1 MLLLFGYCIGF
12 PCSISYIGPPVTM
25 SFQSLLSTFKAAT
38 GDPRA
43 PPKAERR
50 RSDPSRANPSSSSAV
65 LGTNT
70 NPNDDTKSKANERTA
85 PSAPAQPTKSLLE
98 ATTEL
103 WRIAEIRRSA
113 AGMREKARS
122 STVDTSNGSNSSN
135 ARDGF
140 HLAMCAC
147 VVDDLPHEEVWRRFM
162 QKDSFEVNNAIGGA
176 ESSSSTTSIPAT
188 AEIYIHAKHPDRLRT
203 SWARSKTISKCYKP
217 EWNDVRIVRAM
228 LALAEEALQD
238 QRTTHVLFATESCVP
253 IATLGE
259 VAKRIV
265 TNNKGN
271 ADWNRSFVDAYGR
284 NSSRCT
290 RFDERNC
297 WDALLR
303 SVPSDAIQKALPGW
317 CLISRRHAESILNL
331 PQALGGQDLWP
342 AFTDVW
348 APEEVYFPTGLALCG
363 YLAPDP
369 EGDSDVVREPLTY
382 SEWNERAR
390 DHKDRAHPLVFD
402 GCFEDDK
409 ATIRRI
415 HQDKGCTFL
424 RKIKKPIPVRIW
436 EDVVTEKINGNGKV
450 TERDY
455 HGRSSDRSH
464 ESSGRKRY
472 RRDYDDDD
480 RGTHDFYGRGKE
492 DHDSYYGHSRQRRY

>member
-1 MLLLFGYCIGF
+1 
-12 PCSISYIGPPVTM
+12 
-25 SFQSLLSTFKAAT
+25 
-38 GDPRA
+38 
-43 PPKAERR
+43 
-50 RSDPSRANPSSSSAV
+50 
-65 LGTNT
+65 
-70 NPNDDTKSKANERTA
+70 
-85 PSAPAQPTKSLLE
+85 
-98 ATTEL
+98 
-103 WRIAEIRRSA
+103 
-113 AGMREKARS
+113 
-122 STVDTSNGSNSSN
+122 
-135 ARDGF
+135 
-140 HLAMCAC
+140 
-147 VVDDLPHEEVWRRFM
+147 M

-176 ESSSSTTSIPAT
+176 ESSSSTTSMPAT

-203 SWARSKTISKCYKP
+203 SWARTKTISKCYKP

-238 QRTTHVLFATESCVP
+238 QRTTHVLFATESCMP
-253 IATLGE
+253 IATLGA

-265 TNNKGN
+265 INNKGN

-284 NSSRCT
+284 NSPRCT

-317 CLISRRHAESILNL
+317 CLLSRRHAESILNL

-369 EGDSDVVREPLTY
+369 EGDSGVVREPLTY

-415 HQDKGCTFL
+415 QDKGCTFL
-424 RKIKKPIPVRIW
+424 RKVKKPIPVRIW
-436 EDVVTEKINGNGKV
+436 EDVVTEKTNGNGKV
-450 TERDY
+450 AERDY
-455 HGRSSDRSH
+455 HGRNRDRS
-464 ESSGRKRY
+464 SSGRKRY
-472 RRDYDDDD
+472 RRDNDDD

>member
-1 MLLLFGYCIGF
+1 
-12 PCSISYIGPPVTM
+12 M

-38 GDPRA
+38 GDPQA
-43 PPKAERR
+43 PPNAEKRH
-50 RSDPSRANPSSSSAV
+50 SDPSRAKPSSSSAASD
-65 LGTNT
+65 TNT
-70 NPNDDTKSKANERTA
+70 NPNDDTKSKANECRSTA

-113 AGMREKARS
+113 AGMRKKARS
-122 STVDTSNGSNSSN
+122 STADTSNGSDSSN

-140 HLAMCAC
+140 HLGICAC

-162 QKDSFEVNNAIGGA
+162 QKDSFEVNNSIGGA
-176 ESSSSTTSIPAT
+176 VPSLSTTSIPAA
-188 AEIYIHAKHPDRLRT
+188 AEIYIHAKHPDRLRS

-238 QRTTHVLFATESCVP
+238 QRTTHVLFATESCIP
-253 IATLGE
+253 IATLGA

-284 NSSRCT
+284 NSTRCT

-363 YLAPDP
+363 YLAPYP
-369 EGDSDVVREPLTY
+369 EGDSGVVREPLTY

-415 HQDKGCTFL
+415 QDKGCSFL
-424 RKIKKPIPVRIW
+424 RKVKKPIPVRIW
-436 EDVVTEKINGNGKV
+436 EDFVTEKTNGNGKV
-450 TERDY
+450 AERD
-455 HGRSSDRSH
+455 RS
-464 ESSGRKRY
+464 SSGRKRY
-472 RRDYDDDD
+472 RRDYDDD
-480 RGTHDFYGRGKE
+480 RGTHFYGGGQE
-492 DHDSYYGHSRQRRY
+492 GDDSNYGHSRQRRY